1 MSVTVSLITRLG
13 TGKGEGRPSCTRQVL
28 ASTRRGERHTTLDQE
43 LVVPWHQPPMAI
55 SFNHD
60 FKDECDSATCLM
72 ELFLKS
78 QRQVFTEVLFLPAES
93 LTTIK
98 KWGAIDSTG
107 QHAGTKSGGC
117 EDWAMTWR
125 TGPPAALTW
134 RGGGRTYTWPSPL
147 HKCALVN
154 TDLKAPEK

>member
-1 MSVTVSLITRLG
+1 MSVTVSPITRLG

-43 LVVPWHQPPMAI
+43 LVVPRHQPPMAI

-60 FKDECDSATCLM
+60 FKDECDSATWLM

-98 KWGAIDSTG
+98 KWEPLTQQASTQARKVGAAKTG
-107 QHAGTKSGGC
+107 
-117 EDWAMTWR
+117 
-125 TGPPAALTW
+125 L
-134 RGGGRTYTWPSPL
+134 
-147 HKCALVN
+147 
-154 TDLKAPEK
+154 